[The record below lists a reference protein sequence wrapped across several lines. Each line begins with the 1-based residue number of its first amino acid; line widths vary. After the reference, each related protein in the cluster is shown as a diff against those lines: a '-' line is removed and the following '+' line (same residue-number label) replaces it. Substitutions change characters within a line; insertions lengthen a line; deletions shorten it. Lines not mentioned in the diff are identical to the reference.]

1 MKKFFRVMLLVTL
14 ILAIFGGVLLGAGI
28 LAGANAEDFERNSRK
43 STFWSHVFRTDRLE
57 DAMDRWSGQMENWGE
72 DFGSSMENWADGLE
86 EGMDDWGDH
95 LDSSIENWADG
106 LDSDME
112 QWAQELEANIEGW
125 ASGLYA
131 SDWDYKDSRE
141 VTKEVTFPAE
151 KLSQLSLKLDSGK
164 AEILVS
170 QDEEI
175 RIEGMYPYDKAE
187 YKEGSG
193 KLEILRDGSGEE
205 TEQEVL
211 KIQIPQKQLESV
223 ELKCDSGIL
232 RMDQEISAQEWKIT
246 ADSSILTTQF
256 GDCQKVKIVSD
267 SSKITAAFPKSQ
279 EDYKIDIKSDSGIVR
294 VGEESYMGETQKGTF
309 GNLTADREMDIKA
322 DSSILEMQ
330 FHS

>member
-1 MKKFFRVMLLVTL
+1 M
-14 ILAIFGGVLLGAGI
+14 
-28 LAGANAEDFERNSRK
+28 
-43 STFWSHVFRTDRLE
+43 
-57 DAMDRWSGQMENWGE
+57 
-72 DFGSSMENWADGLE
+72 
-86 EGMDDWGDH
+86 
-95 LDSSIENWADG
+95 
-106 LDSDME
+106 
-112 QWAQELEANIEGW
+112 
-125 ASGLYA
+125 
-131 SDWDYKDSRE
+131 
-141 VTKEVTFPAE
+141 TKEVTFPAE
-151 KLSQLSLKLDSGK
+151 KLSQLSLKQDSGK
-164 AEILVS
+164 AEIRVS

-175 RIEGMYPYDKAE
+175 HIEGMYPYDKAE

-256 GDCQKVKIVSD
+256 GDCQRVKIVSD

-279 EDYKIDIKSDSGIVR
+279 DDYKIDIKSDSGIVR

>member
-1 MKKFFRVMLLVTL
+1 MKKFFRVMLLVSL

-57 DAMDRWSGQMENWGE
+57 DVMNRWSGQMENWGE
-72 DFGSSMENWADGLE
+72 DFGSSM
-86 EGMDDWGDH
+86 
-95 LDSSIENWADG
+95 ENWADG

-175 RIEGMYPYDKAE
+175 HIEGMYPYDKAE

-279 EDYKIDIKSDSGIVR
+279 DDYKIDIKSDSGIVR